1 MDVIIPNPSPKQ
13 MEFFKA
19 REKYI
24 AYGGARGGGKSWAVR
39 QKAKMLCLRYNGI
52 KCLIVRK
59 TYPELIN
66 NHVAPLRGELHGIA
80 TYNKTEKIFT
90 FVNGSTIKFGYCANE
105 GDLDQYQGAEYD
117 VIFID
122 EATQL
127 QEDWL
132 KKIVACMR
140 GVNDFPKRTYYTCN
154 PGGPSH
160 GYIKRLFVDRNF
172 EKGEKPEDYRFIQA
186 KATDNHALME
196 AQPEYLEQ
204 LDILPDKIRAAWRD
218 GSWNIFFGQF
228 FEDFVDDPDH
238 YADRRFTHVIE
249 PFDIPGGWTICRS
262 FDWGFSK
269 PFSCGWWA
277 VDYDGTVYRILEW
290 YGCTKNPDE
299 GIKWP
304 PEKVFAEIARIE
316 REHPYLKGKHIAGVA
331 DPALWK
337 AETGES
343 FAEKAAKAGVYFNK
357 GDNSRIT
364 GWMQCHYRLM
374 FDEEGYPKM
383 YVFNNCRDFIRTI
396 PLLCYDEHKV
406 EDLDTSMEDHAA
418 DEWRYFLMTRPIVPE
433 IPEKE
438 TQVLMDPLNLMP
450 AQKRRRP
457 Y

>member
-1 MDVIIPNPSPKQ
+1 MEIIIPPPSPKQ
-13 MEFFKA
+13 AEFFRA

-39 QKAKMLCLRYNGI
+39 QKAKMLCLRFNGI

-66 NHVAPLRGELHGIA
+66 NHVSPLRGELHGIA
-80 TYNKTEKIFT
+80 TYNKTEKMFT

-228 FEDFVDDPDH
+228 FEDFVDDPEH
-238 YADRRFTHVIE
+238 YADKRFTHVIE

-304 PEKVFAEIARIE
+304 PEKVFEEIARIE
-316 REHPYLKGKHIAGVA
+316 REHPYLKGKHITGVA

-374 FDEEGYPKM
+374 FDEDGYPKM

-406 EDLDTSMEDHAA
+406 EDLDTSMEDHVA
-418 DEWRYFLMTRPIVPE
+418 DEWRYFLMTRPIVPQVS
-433 IPEKE
+433 EKE
-438 TQVLMDPLNLMP
+438 TRLLMDPLNLAP
-450 AQKRRRP
+450 TKRRRQ
-457 Y
+457 

>member
-1 MDVIIPNPSPKQ
+1 MEIIIPPPSPKQ
-13 MEFFKA
+13 AEFFRA

-66 NHVAPLRGELHGIA
+66 NHVSPLRSELHGIA
-80 TYNKTEKIFT
+80 TYNKTEKMFT

-228 FEDFVDDPDH
+228 FEDFVDDPEH
-238 YADRRFTHVIE
+238 YADKRFTHVIE

-304 PEKVFAEIARIE
+304 PEKVFEEIARIE
-316 REHPYLKGKHIAGVA
+316 REHPYLKGKHITGVA

-374 FDEEGYPKM
+374 FDEDGYPKM

-406 EDLDTSMEDHAA
+406 EDLDTSMEDHVA
-418 DEWRYFLMTRPIVPE
+418 DEWRYFLMTRPIVPQV
-433 IPEKE
+433 PEKE
-438 TQVLMDPLNLMP
+438 TRLLMDPLNLAP
-450 AQKRRRP
+450 TKRRRQ
-457 Y
+457 

>member
-1 MDVIIPNPSPKQ
+1 MEIIIPPPSPKQ
-13 MEFFKA
+13 AEFFRA

-66 NHVAPLRGELHGIA
+66 NHVSPLRSELHGIA
-80 TYNKTEKIFT
+80 TYNKTEKMFT

-228 FEDFVDDPDH
+228 FEDFVDDPEH
-238 YADRRFTHVIE
+238 YADKRFTHVIE

-262 FDWGFSK
+262 FDGGFSK
-269 PFSCGWWA
+269 PFSCGWGA

-304 PEKVFAEIARIE
+304 PEKVFEEIARIE
-316 REHPYLKGKHIAGVA
+316 REHPYLKGKHITGVA

-374 FDEEGYPKM
+374 FDEDGYPKM

-406 EDLDTSMEDHAA
+406 EDLDTSMEDHVA
-418 DEWRYFLMTRPIVPE
+418 DEWRYFLMTRPIVPQV
-433 IPEKE
+433 PEKE
-438 TQVLMDPLNLMP
+438 TRLLMDPLNLAP
-450 AQKRRRP
+450 TKRRRQ
-457 Y
+457 

>member
-1 MDVIIPNPSPKQ
+1 MEVIIPNPSPKQ
-13 MEFFKA
+13 AEFFRA

-80 TYNKTEKIFT
+80 TYNKTEKMFT
-90 FVNGSTIKFGYCANE
+90 FVNSSTIKFGYCANE

-238 YADRRFTHVIE
+238 YGDKRLTHVIE
-249 PFDIPGGWTICRS
+249 PFDIPNGWTICRS

-316 REHPYLKGKHIAGVA
+316 NEHPYLKGKHITGVA

-374 FDEEGYPKM
+374 FDADGYPKM
-383 YVFNNCRDFIRTI
+383 YVFNTCRDFIRTI

-433 IPEKE
+433 VPEKE
-438 TQVLMDPLNLMP
+438 TRLLMDPLNLAP
-450 AQKRRRP
+450 IKRRR
-457 Y
+457 

>member
-1 MDVIIPNPSPKQ
+1 MEIIIPPPSPKQ
-13 MEFFKA
+13 AEFFRA

-66 NHVAPLRGELHGIA
+66 NHVSPLRGELHGIA
-80 TYNKTEKIFT
+80 TYNKTEKMFT

-228 FEDFVDDPDH
+228 FEDFVDDPEH
-238 YADRRFTHVIE
+238 YADKRFTHVIE

-304 PEKVFAEIARIE
+304 PEKVFEEIARIE
-316 REHPYLKGKHIAGVA
+316 REHPYLKGKHITGVA

-374 FDEEGYPKM
+374 FDEDGYPKM

-406 EDLDTSMEDHAA
+406 EDLDTSMEDHVA
-418 DEWRYFLMTRPIVPE
+418 DEWRYFLMTRPIVPQV
-433 IPEKE
+433 PEKE
-438 TQVLMDPLNLMP
+438 TRLLMDPLNLAP
-450 AQKRRRP
+450 TKRRRQ
-457 Y
+457 

>member
-1 MDVIIPNPSPKQ
+1 MEVIIPNPSPKQ
-13 MEFFKA
+13 AEFFRA

-80 TYNKTEKIFT
+80 TYNKTEKMFT
-90 FVNGSTIKFGYCANE
+90 FVNSSTIKFGYCANE

-238 YADRRFTHVIE
+238 YGDKRFTHVIE

-316 REHPYLKGKHIAGVA
+316 SEHPYLKGKHITGVA

-374 FDEEGYPKM
+374 FDTDGYPKM
-383 YVFNNCRDFIRTI
+383 YVFNTCRDFIRTI

-433 IPEKE
+433 VPEKE
-438 TQVLMDPLNLMP
+438 TRLLMDPLNLAP
-450 AQKRRRP
+450 TKRRR
-457 Y
+457 

>member
-1 MDVIIPNPSPKQ
+1 MEVIIPNPSPKQ
-13 MEFFKA
+13 AEFFRA

-80 TYNKTEKIFT
+80 TYNKTEKMFT
-90 FVNGSTIKFGYCANE
+90 FVNSSTIKFGYCANE

-238 YADRRFTHVIE
+238 YGDKRFTHVIE
-249 PFDIPGGWTICRS
+249 PFDIPNGWTICRS

-316 REHPYLKGKHIAGVA
+316 SEHPYLKGKHITGVA

-374 FDEEGYPKM
+374 FDADGYPKM
-383 YVFNNCRDFIRTI
+383 YVFNTCRDFIRTI

-418 DEWRYFLMTRPIVPE
+418 DEGRYFLMTRPIVPE
-433 IPEKE
+433 VPEKE
-438 TQVLMDPLNLMP
+438 TRLLMDPLNLAP
-450 AQKRRRP
+450 TKRRR
-457 Y
+457 

>member
-1 MDVIIPNPSPKQ
+1 MEVIIPNPSPKQ
-13 MEFFKA
+13 AEFFRA

-39 QKAKMLCLRYNGI
+39 QKAKMLCLRFNGI

-80 TYNKTEKIFT
+80 TYNKTEKMFT
-90 FVNGSTIKFGYCANE
+90 FVNSSTIKFGYCANE

-238 YADRRFTHVIE
+238 YGDKRFTHVIE
-249 PFDIPGGWTICRS
+249 PFDIPNGWTICRS

-316 REHPYLKGKHIAGVA
+316 SEHPYLKGKHITGVA

-374 FDEEGYPKM
+374 FDADGYPKM
-383 YVFNNCRDFIRTI
+383 YVFNTCRDFIRTI

-433 IPEKE
+433 VPEKE
-438 TQVLMDPLNLMP
+438 TRLLMDPLNLAP
-450 AQKRRRP
+450 TKRRR
-457 Y
+457 

>member
-1 MDVIIPNPSPKQ
+1 MEIIIPTPSPKQ
-13 MEFFKA
+13 AEFFRA

-39 QKAKMLCLRYNGI
+39 QKAKMLCLRYKGL

-172 EKGEKPEDYRFIQA
+172 EKGERPEDYRFIQA

-228 FEDFVDDPDH
+228 FEDFVNDPDH
-238 YADRRFTHVIE
+238 YQDRRFTHVIE

-316 REHPYLKGKHIAGVA
+316 EQHPYLRGKHITGVA

-337 AETGES
+337 AETGIS
-343 FAEKAAKAGVYFNK
+343 FAETASKAGVYFNK
-357 GDNSRIT
+357 GDNSRIA

-374 FDEEGYPKM
+374 FDAEGYPKM
-383 YVFNNCRDFIRTI
+383 YVFNTCRDFIRTI

-433 IPEKE
+433 VPEKE
-438 TQVLMDPLNLMP
+438 TRLLLDPLNLAP
-450 AQKRRRP
+450 AKRRRS
-457 Y
+457 

>member
-1 MDVIIPNPSPKQ
+1 MEIIIPTPSPKQ
-13 MEFFKA
+13 AEFFRA

-39 QKAKMLCLRYNGI
+39 QKAKMLCLRYKGL

-172 EKGEKPEDYRFIQA
+172 EKGERPEDYRFIQA

-249 PFDIPGGWTICRS
+249 PFNIPSGWTICRS

-316 REHPYLKGKHIAGVA
+316 REHPYLKGKQIMGVA

-343 FAEKAAKAGVYFNK
+343 FAEKAAKAGVYFNR

-374 FDEEGYPKM
+374 FDGDGYPKM
-383 YVFNNCRDFIRTI
+383 YVFNTCRDFIRTI
-396 PLLCYDEHKV
+396 PLLTYDEHKV
-406 EDLDTSMEDHAA
+406 EDLDTSQEDHAA

-438 TQVLMDPLNLMP
+438 TEIMMDPLNLMP
-450 AQKRRRP
+450 QRRRR

>member
-1 MDVIIPNPSPKQ
+1 MEIIIPPPSPKQ
-13 MEFFKA
+13 AEFFRA

-66 NHVAPLRGELHGIA
+66 NHVSPLRSELHGIA
-80 TYNKTEKIFT
+80 TYNKTEKMFT

-228 FEDFVDDPDH
+228 FEDFVDDPEH
-238 YADRRFTHVIE
+238 YADKRFTHVIE

-316 REHPYLKGKHIAGVA
+316 EEHPYLKGRQIIGVA

-337 AETGES
+337 AETGIS
-343 FAEKAAKAGVYFNK
+343 FAETAAKAGVYFNR
-357 GDNSRIT
+357 GDNSRIA

-374 FDEEGYPKM
+374 FDEDGYPKM
-383 YVFNNCRDFIRTI
+383 YVFNTCRDFIRTI

-406 EDLDTSMEDHAA
+406 EDLDTSMEDHVA

-438 TQVLMDPLNLMP
+438 TSILLDPLNLMP
-450 AQKRRRP
+450 QRRRR

>member
-1 MDVIIPNPSPKQ
+1 MEIIIPPPSPKQ
-13 MEFFKA
+13 AEFFRA

-66 NHVAPLRGELHGIA
+66 NHVSPLRGELHGIA
-80 TYNKTEKIFT
+80 TYNKTEKMFT

-228 FEDFVDDPDH
+228 FEDFVDDPEH
-238 YADRRFTHVIE
+238 YADKRFTHVIE

-304 PEKVFAEIARIE
+304 PEKVFEEIARIE
-316 REHPYLKGKHIAGVA
+316 REHPYLKGKHITGVA

-374 FDEEGYPKM
+374 FGGDGYPKM
-383 YVFNNCRDFIRTI
+383 YVFDNCRDFIRTI

-406 EDLDTSMEDHAA
+406 EDLDTSMEDHVA
-418 DEWRYFLMTRPIVPE
+418 DEWRYFLMTRPIVPQV
-433 IPEKE
+433 PEKE
-438 TQVLMDPLNLMP
+438 TRLLMDPLNLAP
-450 AQKRRRP
+450 TKRRRQ
-457 Y
+457 

>member
-1 MDVIIPNPSPKQ
+1 MEVIIPNPSPKQ
-13 MEFFKA
+13 AEFFRA

-80 TYNKTEKIFT
+80 TYNKTEKMFT
-90 FVNGSTIKFGYCANE
+90 FVNSSTIKFGYCANE

-238 YADRRFTHVIE
+238 YGDKRFTHVIE
-249 PFDIPGGWTICRS
+249 PFDIPNGWTICRS

-316 REHPYLKGKHIAGVA
+316 SEHPYLKGKHITGVA

-374 FDEEGYPKM
+374 FDADGYPKM
-383 YVFNNCRDFIRTI
+383 YVFNTCRDFIRTI

-433 IPEKE
+433 VPEKE
-438 TQVLMDPLNLMP
+438 TRLLMDPLNLAP
-450 AQKRRRP
+450 TKRRR
-457 Y
+457 

>member
-1 MDVIIPNPSPKQ
+1 MEIIIPPPSPKQ
-13 MEFFKA
+13 AEFFRA

-39 QKAKMLCLRYNGI
+39 QKAKMLCLRFNGI

-80 TYNKTEKIFT
+80 TYNKTEKMFT
-90 FVNGSTIKFGYCANE
+90 FVNSSTIKFGYCANE

-238 YADRRFTHVIE
+238 YGDKRFTHVIE
-249 PFDIPGGWTICRS
+249 PFDIPNGWTICRS

-316 REHPYLKGKHIAGVA
+316 NEHPYLKGKHITGVA

-343 FAEKAAKAGVYFNK
+343 FAGKAAKAGVYFNK

-374 FDEEGYPKM
+374 FDADGYPKM
-383 YVFNNCRDFIRTI
+383 YVFNTCRDFIRTI

-433 IPEKE
+433 VPEKE
-438 TQVLMDPLNLMP
+438 TRLLMDPLNLAP
-450 AQKRRRP
+450 TKRRR
-457 Y
+457 

>member
-1 MDVIIPNPSPKQ
+1 MEVIIPAPSPKQ
-13 MEFFKA
+13 AEFFRA

-66 NHVAPLRGELHGIA
+66 NHVSPLRGELHGIA
-80 TYNKTEKIFT
+80 TYNKTEKMFT

-228 FEDFVDDPDH
+228 FEDFVDDPEH
-238 YADRRFTHVIE
+238 YADKRFTHVIE

-304 PEKVFAEIARIE
+304 PEKVFEEIARIE
-316 REHPYLKGKHIAGVA
+316 REHPYLKGKHITGVA

-343 FAEKAAKAGVYFNK
+343 FAEKAAKAGVYFGK

-374 FDEEGYPKM
+374 FDEDGYPKM
-383 YVFNNCRDFIRTI
+383 YVFNNCRDFIRTV

-406 EDLDTSMEDHAA
+406 EDLDTSMEDHVA
-418 DEWRYFLMTRPIVPE
+418 DEWRYFLMTRPIVPQV
-433 IPEKE
+433 PEKE
-438 TQVLMDPLNLMP
+438 TRLLMDPLNLAP
-450 AQKRRRP
+450 TKRRRQ
-457 Y
+457 

>member
-1 MDVIIPNPSPKQ
+1 MEIIIPPPSPKQ
-13 MEFFKA
+13 AEFFRA

-66 NHVAPLRGELHGIA
+66 NHVSPLRGELHGIA
-80 TYNKTEKIFT
+80 TYNKTEKMFT

-228 FEDFVDDPDH
+228 FEDFVDDPEH
-238 YADRRFTHVIE
+238 YADKRFTHVIE

-290 YGCTKNPDE
+290 YGCTKTPDE

-304 PEKVFAEIARIE
+304 PEKVFEEIARIE
-316 REHPYLKGKHIAGVA
+316 REHPYLKGKHITGVA

-374 FDEEGYPKM
+374 FDEDGYPKM

-406 EDLDTSMEDHAA
+406 EDLDTSMEDHVA
-418 DEWRYFLMTRPIVPE
+418 DEWRYFLMTRPIVPQVT
-433 IPEKE
+433 EKE
-438 TQVLMDPLNLMP
+438 TRLLMDPLNLAP
-450 AQKRRRP
+450 TKRRRQ
-457 Y
+457 

>member
-1 MDVIIPNPSPKQ
+1 MEVIIPNPSPKQ
-13 MEFFKA
+13 AEFFRA

-80 TYNKTEKIFT
+80 TYNKTEKMFT
-90 FVNGSTIKFGYCANE
+90 FVNSSTIKFGYCANE

-238 YADRRFTHVIE
+238 YGDKRFTHVIE
-249 PFDIPGGWTICRS
+249 PFDIPNGWTICRS

-316 REHPYLKGKHIAGVA
+316 NEHPYLKGKHITGVA

-374 FDEEGYPKM
+374 FDADGYPKM
-383 YVFNNCRDFIRTI
+383 YVFNTCRDFIRTI

-433 IPEKE
+433 VPEKE
-438 TQVLMDPLNLMP
+438 TRLLMDPLNLAP
-450 AQKRRRP
+450 TKRRR
-457 Y
+457 

>member
-1 MDVIIPNPSPKQ
+1 MEIIIPPPSPKQ
-13 MEFFKA
+13 AEFFRA

-66 NHVAPLRGELHGIA
+66 NHVSPLRGELHGIA
-80 TYNKTEKIFT
+80 TYNKTEKMFT

-228 FEDFVDDPDH
+228 FEDFVDDPEH
-238 YADRRFTHVIE
+238 YADKRFTHVIE

-304 PEKVFAEIARIE
+304 PEKVFEEIARIE
-316 REHPYLKGKHIAGVA
+316 REHPYLKGKHITGVA

-374 FDEEGYPKM
+374 FDEDGYPKM
-383 YVFNNCRDFIRTI
+383 YVFNNCRDFIRTV

-406 EDLDTSMEDHAA
+406 EDLDTSMEDHVA
-418 DEWRYFLMTRPIVPE
+418 DEWRYFLMTRPIVPQV
-433 IPEKE
+433 PEKE
-438 TQVLMDPLNLMP
+438 TRLLMDPLNLAP
-450 AQKRRRP
+450 TKRRRQ
-457 Y
+457 